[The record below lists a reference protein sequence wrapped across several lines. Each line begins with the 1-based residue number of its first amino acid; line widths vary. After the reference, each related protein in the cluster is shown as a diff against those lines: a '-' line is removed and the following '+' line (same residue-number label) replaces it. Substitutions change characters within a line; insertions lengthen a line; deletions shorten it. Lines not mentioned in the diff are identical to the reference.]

1 MDEFNFDIN
10 TSLLKGKNIL
20 TITNYNSPK
29 SDKFF
34 FSDGNFYL
42 DTRDFVSSDIKIN
55 IHNNIFDNK
64 ENDPRIYGV
73 SSVSKDNILTVNK
86 GIFTTCKKRDGCP
99 PWTIQSEKIE
109 HDRVKKQINYK
120 NAIVNVYDIPVF
132 YFPKFFHPDPT
143 VKRQSGF
150 LNPKIN
156 NSNVLGS
163 SISLPYFKVISENKD
178 YTFSPHGLIKILFLC
193 KMNIDKQT
201 IIQI

>member
-1 MDEFNFDIN
+1 MKSKNFI
-10 TSLLKGKNIL
+10 
-20 TITNYNSPK
+20 
-29 SDKFF
+29 
-34 FSDGNFYL
+34 
-42 DTRDFVSSDIKIN
+42 SSDIKIN
-55 IHNNIFDNK
+55 IHKNIFDNK
-64 ENDPRIYGV
+64 KNDPRIYGV
-73 SSVSKDNILTVNK
+73 SSVGKKNITTVNK

-178 YTFSPHGLIKILFLC
+178 YTFSPTWFDQDIVSLQ
-193 KMNIDKQT
+193 NEYRQAKQ
-201 IIQI
+201 